1 MIKRF
6 RIRYIDIK
14 IIMMIKRVII
24 AAVLFFAILGICA
37 YFTSQYVRSEN
48 KNNESTKIEDVYESS
63 TRPGPS
69 EAEIEEFQKKH
80 KVQDGNNF
88 RGRRMPDVPR
98 DFKII
103 YLCFSDEEEKVSIDI
118 SFTEGINPDSI
129 KIENILINDRNYPTA
144 EILFTKNGHGLKL
157 LIEKEKFD
165 FSNQNYKIQISGVE
179 SFTGQ
184 KLGNFKKDNIS
195 MNLNYFLRRNEEWKK
210 S

>member
-1 MIKRF
+1 
-6 RIRYIDIK
+6 
-14 IIMMIKRVII
+14 MMIKRVII
-24 AAVLFFAILGICA
+24 ATVLFFAILGICA

-157 LIEKEKFD
+157 LIEKGMTKTELRVKAEM
-165 FSNQNYKIQISGVE
+165 STSTLAKMGKNEVV
-179 SFTGQ
+179 
-184 KLGNFKKDNIS
+184 S
-195 MNLNYFLRRNEEWKK
+195 MNVIIKICEILDCNVSDVMTVDKISE
-210 S
+210 